1 MRRTFL
7 SLMLLGALPGVAL
20 AQPTRAGT
28 GRGGPGGAG
37 QQERQQE
44 KEKEKAEKAEK
55 ANKAAGANRPGNN
68 KQ

>member
-7 SLMLLGALPGVAL
+7 SLLLLGAFPAVAM
-20 AQPTRAGT
+20 AQPTNRAGG

-44 KEKEKAEKAEK
+44 KEKEKAEKAAK
-55 ANKAAGANRPGNN
+55 
-68 KQ
+68 KQGDKQ